1 MKRDHGDEAPVLK
14 NLQKMK
20 ADQENLPPEER
31 ARIRQEMRIMI
42 REMKDRLG
50 DRMIVNPTGQRA
62 ALRALGDHLDR
73 ERAKSEEHPED
84 LDC

>member
-1 MKRDHGDEAPVLK
+1 MQLDHGDEAPILK
-14 NLQKMK
+14 DLQKMK

-31 ARIRQEMRIMI
+31 ARIRQEMRLMI

-50 DRMIVNPTGQRA
+50 DRMIVNPTGQRD
-62 ALRALGDHLDR
+62 ALKALGDHLDR
-73 ERAKSEEHPED
+73 ESAQSEEHPED

>member
-1 MKRDHGDEAPVLK
+1 
-14 NLQKMK
+14 
-20 ADQENLPPEER
+20 
-31 ARIRQEMRIMI
+31 MRIMI